1 MPKLHFLACLQLSQK
16 ARSME
21 DKGLVVS
28 RFQGIARAGGGW
40 GLKVWVSW
48 ACAEASSCRS

>member
-28 RFQGIARAGGGW
+28 RFQGIARAGGGGV
-40 GLKVWVSW
+40 GLEGLGVMGL
-48 ACAEASSCRS
+48 C